1 MYRSTQKSRN
11 RTIPFVFVISILG
24 LMLAAVAFICTLI
37 GWSRFGLEEEIG
49 LTILIGVIAFN
60 VISVGINLFSMIR
73 PKVRSR

>member
-1 MYRSTQKSRN
+1 
-11 RTIPFVFVISILG
+11 
-24 LMLAAVAFICTLI
+24 MLAAVAFICTLI

>member
-1 MYRSTQKSRN
+1 MYRSTQKPRN